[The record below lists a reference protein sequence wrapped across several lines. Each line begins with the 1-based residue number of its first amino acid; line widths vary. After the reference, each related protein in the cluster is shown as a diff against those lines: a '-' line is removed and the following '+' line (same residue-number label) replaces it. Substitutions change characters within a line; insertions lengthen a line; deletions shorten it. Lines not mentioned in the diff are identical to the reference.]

1 MAKFIM
7 YVVLLIVFWIT
18 TTLVV
23 LAISAS
29 SAQAML
35 NPLSPMSPMNPSNL
49 SSPMNPA
56 NPAGIY
62 GEALYGE
69 DEKKK
74 EPTPVQKM
82 EQADKEHP
90 GQNFLKTMAV
100 LLSVFVICS
109 IMYFLI

>member
-62 GEALYGE
+62 GDALYGE